1 MTTFKPPVTYGNYQS
16 YLWSYVTDKTGTVF
30 QTLGGDIG
38 AGTGWGTRV
47 WRCPP
52 GQPPQLVY
60 YIEAGNG
67 ALTVDHMNKRL
78 LFLGTTQQRQ
88 VFCEVIDGYVYPDD
102 IPQPTIV
109 NINESQLATVRQSIA
124 TATGIAEQ
132 AKAMAKDAEAM
143 AYDTRDTVKALQ
155 GQIDA
160 LRNQVVAQQNQI
172 NALLTPNQVSDLVWS
187 KIKDVNYLYRLA
199 FLAWPTPAPDQDIRS
214 YVADLVALIK
224 KAK

>member
-1 MTTFKPPVTYGNYQS
+1 MTTFKPPVTYTNYSS
-16 YLWSYVTDKTGTVF
+16 YLWAYVTDKTGTVF
-30 QTLGGDIG
+30 QTLGGNIG
-38 AGTGWGTRV
+38 PNTGWGTRV

-52 GQPPQLVY
+52 GQPIQLVY
-60 YIEAGNG
+60 FIDGGNG
-67 ALTVDHMNKRL
+67 TLTVDHMNKRL
-78 LFLGTTQQRQ
+78 LFLGTVNGQP
-88 VFCEVIDGYVYPDD
+88 FCEVIEGYVYPDD

-109 NINESQLATVRQSIA
+109 NIDESQLATVRQSIA
-124 TATGIAEQ
+124 TTTGIAEQ
-132 AKAMAKDAEAM
+132 AKAMAKDAEAV

-160 LRNQVVAQQNQI
+160 LRNQVAAQQNQI

-199 FLAWPTPAPDQDIRS
+199 FIAWPTPAPDQDIRS